1 MARTRAA
8 DFDDKRRG
16 ILESAAAVFAKRG
29 MEHASMAQI
38 AQENNVSKALLYHYY
53 PSKELLIFDIGRTH
67 LVELEA
73 AIQETD
79 RPDLQ
84 PRVRLRRL
92 IGGVLENYRT
102 AADFHLVLLNGTN
115 SLSDAQKAELQQMER
130 RIVKAF
136 SAVLMDINPAWG
148 TCRPGI
154 TPITMSL
161 FGILNWVDTWFK
173 PSGALSREGYAD
185 MVTALFLDGLTSLDP
200 EP

>member
-8 DFDDKRRG
+8 DFDEKRRS
-16 ILESAAAVFAKRG
+16 ILDSAAAVFAKLG
-29 MEHASMAQI
+29 MERASMAQI

-53 PSKELLIFDIGRTH
+53 PSKDLLIFDIGRTH

-73 AIQETD
+73 AIIEAD
-79 RPDLQ
+79 RPDLE
-84 PRVRLRRL
+84 PRARLRHL

-102 AADFHLVLLNGTN
+102 ASNFHQVLLNGTG
-115 SLSDAQKAELQQMER
+115 SLTESQRLELREMER

-136 SAVLMDINPAWG
+136 SDVLVDINPALADNRAG
-148 TCRPGI
+148 V

-161 FGILNWVDTWFK
+161 FGILNWVYTWFR

-185 MVTALFLDGLTSLDP
+185 MVTALFLDGASAMK
-200 EP
+200 

>member
-8 DFDDKRRG
+8 DFDEKRRS
-16 ILESAAAVFAKRG
+16 ILDSAAAVFAKLG
-29 MEHASMAQI
+29 MERASMAQI

-53 PSKELLIFDIGRTH
+53 PSKDLLIFDIGRTH

-73 AIQETD
+73 AIIEAD
-79 RPDLQ
+79 RPDLAPQ
-84 PRVRLRRL
+84 ARLRHL

-102 AADFHLVLLNGTN
+102 ASNFHQVLLNGTG
-115 SLSDAQKAELQQMER
+115 SLTEAQRLELREMER

-136 SAVLMDINPAWG
+136 SDVLVDINPALAESRAG
-148 TCRPGI
+148 V

-161 FGILNWVDTWFK
+161 FGILNWVYTWFR

-185 MVTALFLDGLTSLDP
+185 MVTALFLDGVGAMK
-200 EP
+200 

>member
-79 RPDLQ
+79 RPDLE

-102 AADFHLVLLNGTN
+102 AADFHLVLLNGTG

-136 SAVLMDINPAWG
+136 SDVLVDINPALAKG
-148 TCRPGI
+148 RPGV

-161 FGILNWVDTWFK
+161 FGILNWVYTWFK
-173 PSGALSREGYAD
+173 PSGALSRDGYAD
-185 MVTALFLDGLTSLDP
+185 MVTALFLDGMTSLDR
-200 EP
+200 